1 MDTTPATTWSRRRV
15 LASLLG
21 VTAVAPFVRGERGG
35 AGDSVLLRYTAHVPN
50 SHGLYGEVFLPWVEI
65 VTARTGGRIRW
76 EHFVDH
82 LLHGPLDG
90 FKAVAADVT
99 DYTHAYATYQPGSF
113 HLTHG
118 LQLPFLFPN
127 PGVAALV
134 SEELYPEYLKGEYER
149 MGVYLAH
156 CDSTTAYD
164 IMSKTPI
171 RTPSDI
177 RGLKVRSTG
186 GLMADILR
194 QVEAIPV
201 VLAAAEAYTA
211 FQRGI
216 IDAVAVGAPDMAG
229 YRLYEIGS
237 YYLPIRLTHTV
248 IQYCLNPRTFDGLP
262 ADLRVPLYNLFRLRG
277 QVAYRNYYGGEAL
290 GAAIETIT
298 AGGVETVE
306 PHAGRAAAVGGC
318 RPATGATFHRRERET
333 WASSRGLRA
342 RGEGARGRLRR
353 LDRPGALGPRVGT
366 PRSRHH
372 RSITQPDG
380 NTPYGF
386 GQGLFLRNSTS
397 FLGRYL
403 IAKYRSRTDG

>member
-1 MDTTPATTWSRRRV
+1 MPRRDRSPSAIPARPIRYAGRPREARAVQFGTIVTLDVNSTTATTWSRRGV

-21 VTAVAPFVRGERGG
+21 VAAVAPFIRGERGG

-65 VTARTGGRIRW
+65 VTARTDGRIRW
-76 EHFVDH
+76 EHFVDQ
-82 LLHGPLDG
+82 LLHGALDG

-134 SEELYPEYLKGEYER
+134 SEELYPEYLKSEYER

-177 RGLKVRSTG
+177 RRLKVRSTG
-186 GLMADILR
+186 GLMAEILR
-194 QVEAIPV
+194 QVDAIPV
-201 VLAAAEAYTA
+201 VLAAAETYTA

-248 IQYCLNPRTFDGLP
+248 LQYCLNPRTFDGLP

-306 PHAGRAAAVGGC
+306 PTPEERQQWVEAVQPLEQRFIEENERLGLPAAAFVREAKERAAAYAGWTDQELWDHVSAH
-318 RPATGATFHRRERET
+318 P
-333 WASSRGLRA
+333 
-342 RGEGARGRLRR
+342 
-353 LDRPGALGPRVGT
+353 V
-366 PRSRHH
+366 
-372 RSITQPDG
+372 
-380 NTPYGF
+380 
-386 GQGLFLRNSTS
+386 QGIIEL
-397 FLGRYL
+397 
-403 IAKYRSRTDG
+403 